1 MKHRILIVEDNP
13 MNAELLR
20 DWLEFEDYDVA
31 IATDLN
37 AGFAEVRKNPPH
49 AVLLDVQLGTEDGLT
64 LASWMG
70 EQSGLCEIPVIAVTA
85 QAMVADRQR
94 ILDSGCKCIVSKPI
108 DFSALQQQLHLWL
121 GYSAV
126 LQETRKPNP

>member
-20 DWLEFEDYDVA
+20 DWLEMETYDVT

-37 AGFAEVRKNPPH
+37 AGFAEVRKDPPN

-70 EQSGLCEIPVIAVTA
+70 EQPALCEIPVIAVTA

-108 DFSALQQQLHLWL
+108 DFTALQQQLQLWL
-121 GYSAV
+121 GTSAV
-126 LQETRKPNP
+126 LQETRRPNQ